1 MKIRWSRKAIS
12 DLKSI
17 RDYIA
22 KDSPAAAQRVAARIK
37 EATIRLT
44 KFPHSGRPGRVPG
57 SRELVIPGTSYIAA
71 YRIQGEEVQIA
82 SVLHGRQRWPQSFR

>member
-1 MKIRWSRKAIS
+1 MNVRWSPTAIS

-22 KDSPAAAQRVAARIK
+22 QDNAAAAREVAMRIK
-37 EATIRLT
+37 QATIRLANL
-44 KFPHSGRPGRVPG
+44 PQSGRPGRVPG

-71 YRIQGEEVQIA
+71 YRIQGDRVEIA
-82 SVLHGRQRWPQSFR
+82 AILHGRQSWPEDL